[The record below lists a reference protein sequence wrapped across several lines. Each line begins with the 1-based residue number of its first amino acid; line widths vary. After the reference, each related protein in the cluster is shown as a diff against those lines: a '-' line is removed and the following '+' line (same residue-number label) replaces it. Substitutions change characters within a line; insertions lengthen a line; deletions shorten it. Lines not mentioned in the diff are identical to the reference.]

1 MDALPILINVAVL
14 VALVVFVWKRLGP
27 NSGRAYGNSLAAHLG
42 IPKKTF
48 WYLMENGTHGSTLQ
62 VLAPMEK
69 SGLSLSQAGVQ
80 LAPTLQKGLDRLE
93 ARFGTQEIYEQAKP
107 VVAKLMAAFEQRE

>member
-1 MDALPILINVAVL
+1 METFPIIINVVVL
-14 VALVVFVWKRLGP
+14 LALVVFVWKRLGP
-27 NSGRAYGNSLAAHLG
+27 NSGRAYGNRIAAHVG
-42 IPKKTF
+42 MPKKTF

-69 SGLSLSQAGVQ
+69 SELSLSQAGIK

-93 ARFGTQEIYEQAKP
+93 ARFGVQEMYEEAKP
-107 VVAKLMAAFEQRE
+107 VIAKLLAASEQKD